1 LDKGF
6 VRLVGYSVD
15 LVDAKPD
22 GFDDHCARN
31 GFTLPDG
38 HTLDAQ
44 IVRAARVSYGA
55 GTKSVRDDAKLI
67 KYLLRHEHGSPF
79 EMVEFK
85 FHVKAP
91 IFVARQWFRHRT
103 ASVNEVSGRYSVVPE
118 EFYIPQAFRLQDT
131 KNRQG
136 STEALDES
144 TNAHALDAYT
154 ETIDYEGLVQTAK
167 LAVYFLDNVLTVEK
181 APLDDIVQAIANKR
195 RIGLGLMSLA
205 DTLIKLGMDL
215 DDAQFKDYLQKA
227 KVVNFALIYGDT
239 AYTLVRNFGF
249 SKQEANQLI
258 AGYFEA
264 YPQVKHLAHLP
275 ERAHP
280 GCAFVVKEAIVK
292 MSRRF
297 AEEGLDAQV
306 IFQVHDEVGVLARL
320 DCADRVAQVMLECM
334 ERDLNGVRLQSEP
347 EFKLSM
353 SKTETPLALELLEGI
368 VEWI

>member
-1 LDKGF
+1 VVEKVLDKGF

-103 ASVNEVSGRYSVVPE
+103 ASVNEVSARYSVLPE

-136 STEALDES
+136 STGELDEY

-154 ETIDYEGLVQTAK
+154 EALTYAAHAYDALLKAGVAREMARMVLP
-167 LAVYFLDNVLTVEK
+167 LATYTEFYWKQDLRNLLHFLRLRMDHHAQWEIQEY
-181 APLDDIVQAIANKR
+181 ARAI
-195 RIGLGLMSLA
+195 L
-205 DTLIKLGMDL
+205 TLIQPLLPLTIAAWNELKE
-215 DDAQFKDYLQKA
+215 
-227 KVVNFALIYGDT
+227 
-239 AYTLVRNFGF
+239 
-249 SKQEANQLI
+249 EA
-258 AGYFEA
+258 
-264 YPQVKHLAHLP
+264 
-275 ERAHP
+275 
-280 GCAFVVKEAIVK
+280 
-292 MSRRF
+292 
-297 AEEGLDAQV
+297 
-306 IFQVHDEVGVLARL
+306 
-320 DCADRVAQVMLECM
+320 
-334 ERDLNGVRLQSEP
+334 
-347 EFKLSM
+347 
-353 SKTETPLALELLEGI
+353 
-368 VEWI
+368 